1 MKKFAKV
8 DVRLE
13 KDLRDRLD
21 FIVEEI
27 EAKRSS
33 WVREAI
39 RMRIEKFFEDEK
51 MEEKYNEWS
60 KKRENKR
67 VTGEDNKNDIEKKS
81 EDHSG

>member
-13 KDLRDRLD
+13 TEYRDRLD
-21 FIVEEI
+21 FIAEEI

-39 RMRIEKFFEDEK
+39 RLRVDEFFEDER
-51 MEEKYNEWS
+51 MEDKYNEWS
-60 KKRENKR
+60 KERKNKR
-67 VTGEDNKNDIEKKS
+67 STKESDTDNIEKKS
-81 EDHSG
+81 